1 MTEKEI
7 QIEVAVLKT
16 DMSYIKSDISEIKS
30 CVKSIKESLDN
41 LNFNNHN
48 PKDCENKFVTV
59 KEIKAIRWA
68 LAFLASLGIYIGLKW

>member
-7 QIEVAVLKT
+7 QVEVAVLKT
-16 DMSYIKSDISEIKS
+16 DMSYIKSDISEIKV
-30 CVKSIKESLDN
+30 CLKSIKESLDK
-41 LNFNNHN
+41 LNYNNHN

-68 LAFLASLGIYIGLKW
+68 LAILASLGFYIGFK